1 VVHAELFE
9 PNSNLLHPRR
19 IGPEYW
25 RGCSCSCFA
34 LILLDRPLGLSTIGI
49 APPHLPPPA
58 KTTLSWI
65 KGYHAKATQA
75 CDIRPSNH
83 QSGMSA
89 LGQKRT
95 LERDQVMSALPPKAD
110 IAEHDRHV
118 CFVQIDQ
125 GRENAAMGERRST
138 LTTHSSRHFARI
150 SIEPRIVRRA
160 CDTG

>member
-1 VVHAELFE
+1 
-9 PNSNLLHPRR
+9 
-19 IGPEYW
+19 
-25 RGCSCSCFA
+25 
-34 LILLDRPLGLSTIGI
+34 
-49 APPHLPPPA
+49 
-58 KTTLSWI
+58 
-65 KGYHAKATQA
+65 
-75 CDIRPSNH
+75 
-83 QSGMSA
+83 MSA